1 MATQVSSQVNKSYPI
16 MKLTNISK
24 SFPGVQA
31 VDKVSL
37 EINSGEI
44 LAVLGENGAG
54 KSTLMKIFSGIH
66 QPETG
71 SIHINLNWF
80 LRKEN
85 MPQGLMP
92 FRIFNPNK
100 AIQIGIGM
108 VYQHFKLVEPLS
120 VRDNIMLGNEITK
133 GRTNIIDYAKADSEI
148 KKLGDDYGMPI
159 DPDAIIE
166 ELPVGIKQ
174 RVEILKQ
181 LYREAQLLILDEPT
195 AVLTPDEVKELFITM
210 RELKAAGKSIIFISH
225 KLKEPLTIADRII
238 VMRNGAIIGETTP
251 VESSETDLAEMMVG
265 RRVLLQLERSDVQPG
280 NAILEVKNLVVKNQH
295 AYNAIDDVSFRIREH
310 EIVGIAGVQG
320 NGQTELIDT
329 LMGLRKEIT
338 GSIKYY
344 KSKERD
350 DPEELVGKT
359 TLQIL
364 EKGIAYIPEDRS
376 TQGLIHEFP
385 LHDNTWLGLQSRP
398 IVAEDYLGGKIEK
411 TEKTKFSLKNFL
423 LPSDLLKRFASKVIK
438 DYDVMAPDIFVTLK
452 NLSGGN
458 QQKVIL
464 GREFAKNPRLII
476 ASQPTRGVDI
486 GVTERV
492 RNALLKMRDKGT
504 GVLLVSS
511 DLDEVLSLSDFIL
524 VLYEGKIV
532 GRGAIKDFTTVEISQ
547 LMTGGSLESSKQKI
561 QAKAEA

>member
-1 MATQVSSQVNKSYPI
+1 MANQVSSQDNKSYPI

-24 SFPGVQA
+24 TFTGIKA
-31 VDKVSL
+31 VDEVSL

-54 KSTLMKIFSGIH
+54 KSTLMKILSGIH
-66 QPETG
+66 QPEKG

-80 LRKEN
+80 LRKQN

-108 VYQHFKLVEPLS
+108 VYQHFKLIEPLT
-120 VRDNIMLGNEITK
+120 VRDNIMLGNEITI
-133 GRTNIIDYAKADSEI
+133 GRTNIIDYVQADRDIEN
-148 KKLGDDYGMPI
+148 LGKTYGMPI
-159 DPDAIIE
+159 NPETIIE
-166 ELPVGIKQ
+166 ELSVGIKQ

-195 AVLTPDEVKELFITM
+195 AVLTPAEVEELFNTM

-225 KLKEPLTIADRII
+225 KLKEPLNIADRII
-238 VMRNGAIIGETTP
+238 VMRKGKIIGETKPSDATE
-251 VESSETDLAEMMVG
+251 VSLAEMMVG
-265 RRVLLQLERSDVQPG
+265 RRVLMQLERSDVHPG
-280 NAILEVKNLVVKNQH
+280 KSILEVENLTIKNQH
-295 AYNAIDDVSFRIREH
+295 GFNAIDNISFEIREN

-320 NGQTELIDT
+320 NGQTELIDG
-329 LMGLRKEIT
+329 LMGLRKDLS

-344 KSKERD
+344 QSKGRD
-350 DPEELVGKT
+350 TAEELANKS

-376 TQGLIHEFP
+376 KQGLIHEFP
-385 LHDNTWLGLQSRP
+385 IHDNTWLGLQSQP
-398 IVAEDYLGGKIEK
+398 IIAEEYLGEK
-411 TEKTKFSLKNFL
+411 KESAKFSLKNFL
-423 LPSDLLKRFASKVIK
+423 IPSKLLKRFAIKVIE
-438 DYDVMAPDIFVTLK
+438 DFDVMTPDIYVTLK

-476 ASQPTRGVDI
+476 ASQPTRGVDV
-486 GVTERV
+486 GVTEKV
-492 RNALLKMRDKGT
+492 RNALLKMRDQGT

-511 DLDEVLSLSDFIL
+511 DLDEILSLSDYIL
-524 VLYEGKIV
+524 VLYEGQIV
-532 GRGAIKDFTTVEISQ
+532 GRGPIKDFTTLEISQ
-547 LMTGGSLESSKQKI
+547 LMTGGSLGSPKQTTQK
-561 QAKAEA
+561 QVEV